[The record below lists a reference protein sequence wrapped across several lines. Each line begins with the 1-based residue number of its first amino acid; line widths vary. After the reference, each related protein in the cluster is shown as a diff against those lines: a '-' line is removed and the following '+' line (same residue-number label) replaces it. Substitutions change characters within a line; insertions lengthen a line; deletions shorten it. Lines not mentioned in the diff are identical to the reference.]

1 MNIKWNKI
9 PITPNTI
16 RSPLYYANVTKC
28 KIELF
33 INIAF
38 DKNRMYYS
46 LHIYDK
52 NDFKRAINIRDIPM
66 CIYDDTSILVF
77 AHEVVEHLEVL
88 AYGYL

>member
-16 RSPLYYANVTKC
+16 RSPLYYANVTKSG
-28 KIELF
+28 IELF

-38 DKNRMYYS
+38 DSDRLYYS

-52 NDFKRAINIRDIPM
+52 NDFKRNINIRYIPM
-66 CIYDDTSILVF
+66 FIYDDTSILIF
-77 AHEVVEHLEVL
+77 AHEVIENLEVI